1 MPQAAGGSAARHE
14 EQDYLA
20 MLRGASAALSSAPN
34 SHERGTFFPNWPTDE
49 NEHDDVEVTRAI
61 RRAARAVLA
70 RKTETGEGGR
80 RVSKQD
86 VGHLLEYLASMLE

>member
-1 MPQAAGGSAARHE
+1 
-14 EQDYLA
+14 
-20 MLRGASAALSSAPN
+20 MLRGAAGALSSAPN

-49 NEHDDVEVTRAI
+49 NEQDDVEVTRAI

-86 VGHLLEYLASMLE
+86 VGRLLEYLASMLE